1 MHKVVKIIFITFLS
15 LSAIAFLI
23 SIYLGIKAI
32 LPEEDRQT
40 VVTREVLEY
49 LNERYNEE
57 FEIINFIPPSFNY
70 ASYIITA
77 VRKGDPKDV
86 EHWVTIHG
94 WVSKEKKLFKK
105 NKVTFYD
112 NYMAVKFIP
121 DLKKRVTNLVL
132 EDYSECKIHLKFDKE
147 WIQKNANIYAS
158 VEEFLEKDEYWKN
171 SMEIKIFVYTKNLE
185 NKKMLK
191 DYSKKIFEKLVDNQ
205 FKGSARCL
213 FIKNY
218 DTYTDLE
225 DTFHIYDWMTDTSK
239 GLGECGEDY
248 VYSDCIL
255 KNNQKLNINFDDKP

>member
-94 WVSKEKKLFKK
+94 WVSKKRKYLRKRKLFFMII
-105 NKVTFYD
+105 TW
-112 NYMAVKFIP
+112 
-121 DLKKRVTNLVL
+121 R
-132 EDYSECKIHLKFDKE
+132 
-147 WIQKNANIYAS
+147 
-158 VEEFLEKDEYWKN
+158 
-171 SMEIKIFVYTKNLE
+171 
-185 NKKMLK
+185 
-191 DYSKKIFEKLVDNQ
+191 
-205 FKGSARCL
+205 
-213 FIKNY
+213 
-218 DTYTDLE
+218 
-225 DTFHIYDWMTDTSK
+225 
-239 GLGECGEDY
+239 
-248 VYSDCIL
+248 
-255 KNNQKLNINFDDKP
+255 